1 LYFAHAYLF
10 SLFSPFSSAWVTRQ
24 KRIFMSFMFC
34 QIFTFKN
41 YQERASPEKNVSEKR
56 KRKREREG
64 KITQI
69 ETFIHRCEGRHK
81 KSHASFNAD
90 RHKYHILVIRLLKL
104 CIQNTLSFMYSVL
117 GLVFSIEKLS
127 SFILLYQKNEKH
139 VVKNLPA
146 YVSSVCRRSFICRFR
161 VSK

>member
-1 LYFAHAYLF
+1 
-10 SLFSPFSSAWVTRQ
+10 
-24 KRIFMSFMFC
+24 MFC

-41 YQERASPEKNVSEKR
+41 YQERASPENASEKR

-90 RHKYHILVIRLLKL
+90 RHKYHTHILVIRLLKL
-104 CIQNTLSFMYSVL
+104 CIQNTLSFMYQLRPGS
-117 GLVFSIEKLS
+117 GL
-127 SFILLYQKNEKH
+127 
-139 VVKNLPA
+139 
-146 YVSSVCRRSFICRFR
+146 
-161 VSK
+161 